1 MARVGGV
8 GGSEGGGSIRVG
20 METGFEE
27 MGMEGLGVGR
37 GTEVGA
43 CFEESGEGER
53 VKGVGRTRM
62 EVGEEGECFSVEA
75 I

>member
-27 MGMEGLGVGR
+27 MGMEGLGLSM
-37 GTEVGA
+37 GA
-43 CFEESGEGER
+43 WN
-53 VKGVGRTRM
+53 
-62 EVGEEGECFSVEA
+62 
-75 I
+75 